1 MYQRCSQPALL
12 PSLLALALART
23 PQCHGGLPQSIGAR
37 ACAEMCMWSRSCVVL
52 VCTSVHVW
60 TPRIHAELCLLMPA
74 CVHSCLWIHALL
86 RTQACAQSHSIARTD
101 APALAA
107 HTSASGSTAAL
118 WRSASL
124 LKSLGKVRRAI
135 DAYHA
140 MLRHQ
145 PTDVRIGKELA
156 LLYAPPRHTS
166 SLRTAWSS
174 VRSKFL

>member
-1 MYQRCSQPALL
+1 MRRSVRVVT
-12 PSLLALALART
+12 LA
-23 PQCHGGLPQSIGAR
+23 CG
-37 ACAEMCMWSRSCVVL
+37 SCVHECARVDTAHT
-52 VCTSVHVW
+52 CRAMFTYARVHAFV
-60 TPRIHAELCLLMPA
+60 PLDPCAPSHAGVRTVAQYSP
-74 CVHSCLWIHALL
+74 HAL
-86 RTQACAQSHSIARTD
+86 
-101 APALAA
+101 PA

-156 LLYAPPRHTS
+156 LLYAPPQHTLL
-166 SLRTAWSS
+166 LRTAWSS
-174 VRSKFL
+174 VRSKLF